1 MSNIATR
8 QLPILRIMDLDQYLE
23 KMITKTIV
31 IWIRNI
37 IAPLNERLTIV
48 WHIAALDKDVW
59 PTGPLSVNQ

>member
-1 MSNIATR
+1 MLHIAS
-8 QLPILRIMDLDQYLE
+8 PIERRPDTAIIS
-23 KMITKTIV
+23 KAITKIEATIV

-59 PTGPLSVNQ
+59 PTGPFC